1 MASRRI
7 SGTVRR
13 ERGRPC
19 SWGSSHARALIATTT
34 LGGKERWT
42 TAPLSLFEAAEAL
55 FKEAFAPLADDL
67 SWRVQTGSD
76 FVVSEALCG
85 VEHDPSSDDVSI
97 R

>member
-1 MASRRI
+1 M
-7 SGTVRR
+7 RR

-34 LGGKERWT
+34 PGGKERWT
-42 TAPLSLFEAAEAL
+42 PAPLSPFEAAEAL
-55 FKEAFAPLADDL
+55 FEEALAPLADDL
-67 SWRVQTGSD
+67 SWGVQPGSD

-85 VEHDPSSDDVSI
+85 VEHDPSSDDVPV